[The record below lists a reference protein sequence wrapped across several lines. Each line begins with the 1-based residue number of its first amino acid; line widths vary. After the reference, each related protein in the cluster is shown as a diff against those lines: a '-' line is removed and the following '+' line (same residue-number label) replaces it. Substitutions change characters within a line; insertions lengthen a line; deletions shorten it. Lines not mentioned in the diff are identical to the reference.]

1 LGAIKIGNVSTAV
14 KAAVEYVPL
23 LIVSLHL
30 AVRSLPINTTS
41 IAGAGS
47 LGPDRGDPL
56 ASRVMGAK
64 MFRSRDASTG
74 FRFPL
79 RSQEGALT
87 TRMFTSPLF
96 LGFDHLEQMLE
107 RASKTSSDGYPPYNI
122 EQTSPTGLRI
132 TLAVA
137 GFTMDDL
144 QITQEDNQ
152 LVIRGR
158 QTDDSQGR
166 IFLHRGIAARQ
177 FQRSF
182 VLAEGIE
189 VKGAWLDNGLLH
201 IDLAKPQPE
210 VRVKTIPITRNTAA
224 TTLRPN
230 GAELSAVV
238 ESKAD

>member
-1 LGAIKIGNVSTAV
+1 
-14 KAAVEYVPL
+14 
-23 LIVSLHL
+23 
-30 AVRSLPINTTS
+30 
-41 IAGAGS
+41 
-47 LGPDRGDPL
+47 
-56 ASRVMGAK
+56 
-64 MFRSRDASTG
+64 
-74 FRFPL
+74 
-79 RSQEGALT
+79 LT

-122 EQTSPTGLRI
+122 EQISPTGLRI

-166 IFLHRGIAARQ
+166 VFLHRGIAARQ

-210 VRVKTIPITRNTAA
+210 VRVKTIPITRNSAGTA
-224 TTLRPN
+224 LRPN
-230 GAELSAVV
+230 GVEVGAVV
-238 ESKAD
+238 ESKADQ